1 MSWVAILWPMI
12 ASACLTLAGIHLLV
26 WFRNRTAWANLLFSM
41 TAVASAAFTLFEL
54 WMMRAQT
61 PEELARAIRWG
72 HVVVFFWIA
81 SIAWFVRL
89 YLGAGRPALAWAV
102 CGLRGFSLLPNFLT
116 GQNLNYLEITGLR
129 QIPFLGESVTVSEG
143 VRNPWM
149 LLGQA
154 SVLLLLVFVA
164 DASVTTWRR
173 GDRRKALMI
182 GGSLELLLLAGVGEP
197 VLVYWANIQM
207 PIVYG
212 ALYLA
217 LALVMGYGL
226 SRDLLRASQVGRE
239 LEASE
244 AGLRESEERL
254 SLAVDAADL
263 GIWVRDLRHNEIW
276 ASDKWREMFGFTPS
290 EGLDFDRIVQRLH
303 PDDRD
308 ALRHA
313 HAKAVAEGGGGR
325 YDLEYRLILPDGTM
339 RWIAFRGHVECD
351 TGNQPVLMRGVSRDI
366 TGPKHA
372 EQEMLQLRHEIAHAG
387 RVSMMGQLA
396 SALAHEINQPLGAIL
411 RNAEA
416 AELFLQETSPDL
428 DEVRAI
434 LADIRADDQRAGTVI
449 DGMRGMLKPHALNT
463 QRLDVGEIV
472 NDVVALLRAD
482 AAARHVRLSVNL
494 PGDLPLV
501 QGDRVH
507 IQQVL
512 LNLMIN
518 GMDASNGVSLEHG
531 NVDVTGRLEGAQTV
545 EVAVSDS
552 GHGIPAAVL
561 AHLFDPFFTTKPN
574 GLGIGLSVSR
584 TIIETHGGRLWA
596 EKGGHGGATFRFTL
610 PIAEGSAA
618 E

>member
-12 ASACLTLAGIHLLV
+12 ASACLTLAGIHVLV
-26 WFRNRTAWANLLFSM
+26 WFRNRRAWANLLFSV
-41 TAVASAAFTLFEL
+41 TAVAAAAFTLFEL

-61 PEELARAIRWG
+61 PEELGRAMRWG

-81 SIAWFVRL
+81 SIVWFVRL
-89 YLGAGRPALAWAV
+89 YLGAGRPGLAWTV

-149 LLGQA
+149 LLGQV

-164 DASVTTWRR
+164 DASVATWRL

-217 LALVMGYGL
+217 LALVMGHEL
-226 SRDLLRASQVGRE
+226 SRDLLHASNTVRE
-239 LEASE
+239 LETSE

-263 GIWVRDLRHNEIW
+263 GIWVADLRQNEIW
-276 ASDKWREMFGFTPS
+276 ASDKWREVFGFTPS

-308 ALRHA
+308 ALRQA
-313 HAKAVAEGGGGR
+313 HAMAVAGGGR
-325 YDLEYRLILPDGTM
+325 RRYELEYRLILPDGRV
-339 RWIAFRGHVECD
+339 RWIASRGRVECD
-351 TGNQPVLMRGVSRDI
+351 TGNQPVLVRGVSRDI
-366 TGPKHA
+366 TALKHV

-416 AELFLQETSPDL
+416 AELFLQDPSPDL

-434 LADIRADDQRAGTVI
+434 LADIRKDDQRAGTVI
-449 DGMRGMLKPHALNT
+449 DGMRGMLKPHTLNT
-463 QRLDVGEIV
+463 QSLDVGEIV

-482 AAARHVRLSVNL
+482 AAARRVKLNVNL
-494 PGDLPLV
+494 PGALPLV

-518 GMDASNGVSLEHG
+518 GMDASNGVSQGHG
-531 NVDVTGRLEGAQTV
+531 NVDVTARLEGTQAV
-545 EVAVSDS
+545 EVAVGDS
-552 GHGIPAAVL
+552 GHGIPADVL
-561 AHLFDPFFTTKPN
+561 AHVFDPFFTTKSN
-574 GLGIGLSVSR
+574 GMGMGLSVSR
-584 TIIETHGGRLWA
+584 TIIEAHGGRLWA
-596 EKGGHGGATFRFTL
+596 ENGDHGGATLRFTL